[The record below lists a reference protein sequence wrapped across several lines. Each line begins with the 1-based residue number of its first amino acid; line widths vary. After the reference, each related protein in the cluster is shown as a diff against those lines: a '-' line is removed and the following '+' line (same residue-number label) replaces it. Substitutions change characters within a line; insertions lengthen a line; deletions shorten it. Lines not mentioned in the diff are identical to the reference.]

1 MRVVQISE
9 GYFEVS
15 DGDKWWTLR
24 RNGFRGWLI
33 CNRRGQV
40 VASGGP
46 TGKKLIQAVLTR

>member
-24 RNGFRGWLI
+24 SNGFGGWLI